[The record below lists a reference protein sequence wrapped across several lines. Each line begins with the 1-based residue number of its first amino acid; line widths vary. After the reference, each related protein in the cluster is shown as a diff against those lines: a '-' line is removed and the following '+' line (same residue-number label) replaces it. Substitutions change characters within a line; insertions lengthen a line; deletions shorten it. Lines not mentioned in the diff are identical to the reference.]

1 MQELKLEVPMRLLSP
16 AAYERFEGNY
26 DPVVITLGP
35 DVYSV
40 PRPVSWSVD
49 LTNTGD
55 AILVTGSVEGTVTT
69 SCARCLGDV
78 HESIVGEIEGY
89 FLIGSDVEAPEDM
102 NDDEFDLLPD
112 DGAIDL
118 AALIT
123 AAIVLELPLVPLCD
137 EDCKGLCPTC
147 GANLNEGP
155 CDCPPA
161 EDDEFGRRNPFSVLK
176 GYSFE

>member
-1 MQELKLEVPMRLLSP
+1 MQALKLEVPSQLLSP
-16 AAYERFEGNY
+16 AAHESFEGSY
-26 DPVVITLGP
+26 DPVVITSGP

-40 PRPVSWSVD
+40 PRPVSWTVD

-78 HESIVGEIEGY
+78 EVPIIGEIEGY
-89 FLIGSDVEAPEDM
+89 FIIGSDAEAPDGM
-102 NDDEFDLLPD
+102 DDDEFDLLPD

-118 AALIT
+118 ASLIV

-155 CDCPPA
+155 CDCPPV
-161 EDDEFGRRNPFSVLK
+161 EGGELGRKNPFSVLK